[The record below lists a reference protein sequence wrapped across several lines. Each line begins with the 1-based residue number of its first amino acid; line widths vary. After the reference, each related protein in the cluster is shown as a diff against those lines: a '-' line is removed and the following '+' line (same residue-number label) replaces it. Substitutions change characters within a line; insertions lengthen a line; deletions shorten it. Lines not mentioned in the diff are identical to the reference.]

1 MIRKATRLDLDQLMY
16 LTKSCAQHMISQ
28 GIFQWNEH
36 YPSREAFE
44 LDLEREELFVLQQK
58 DQIVGC
64 IVISTLKDTE
74 YDEIDWLTP
83 DGKNY
88 YIHRLAVHPQFQ
100 GKGMAQRLMSYAE
113 NRAIEQAYRSI
124 RLDTFSKNGRN
135 QKFYELRGYKRLGS
149 IYFPRQSEAP
159 FYCYELVL

>member
-1 MIRKATRLDLDQLMY
+1 
-16 LTKSCAQHMISQ
+16 MISQ